1 MAVATVLDRE
11 YDGIVPWV
19 AYGATAWV
27 MAGRVAGN
35 RHWFSDVM
43 AGAVI
48 GRFFG
53 RLMTHNDVHASTRSH

>member
-11 YDGIVPWV
+11 YDGVVPWV
-19 AYGATAWV
+19 AYGATALV
-27 MAGRVAGN
+27 GAGRVVGN

-53 RLMTHNDVHASTRSH
+53 RLVTAKDAARP